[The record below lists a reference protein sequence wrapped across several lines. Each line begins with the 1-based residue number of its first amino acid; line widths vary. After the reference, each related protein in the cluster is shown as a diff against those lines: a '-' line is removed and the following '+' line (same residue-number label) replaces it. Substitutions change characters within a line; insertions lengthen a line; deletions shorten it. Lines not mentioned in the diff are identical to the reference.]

1 MASMQ
6 NKTGADVQVKGEGG
20 RVHLTINTPEG
31 EVTMDMSKEAA
42 GHLVSMLFD
51 GILEAGVSQ

>member
-1 MASMQ
+1 MMR
-6 NKTGADVQVKGEGG
+6 NKSGAAVEVKGIEG
-20 RVHLTINTPEG
+20 RVHMTVDTPEG